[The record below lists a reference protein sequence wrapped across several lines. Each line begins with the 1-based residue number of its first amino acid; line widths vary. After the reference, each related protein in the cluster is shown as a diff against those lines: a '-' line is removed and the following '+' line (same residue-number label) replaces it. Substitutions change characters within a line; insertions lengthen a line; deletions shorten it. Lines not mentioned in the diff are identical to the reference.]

1 MRIHIVLSLAALVLL
16 SSAAYAEDNLYV
28 QSKKAKLRLKP
39 DFSSKVSGEVKRGD
53 KLTVLEARKGWHK
66 VLHGK
71 SEGWINGLVVSDN
84 PPMQR
89 VVVITGGEE
98 ELEKKSRRRASSI
111 TSAAAARGLSGADR
125 KRLSDKNR
133 ADFQTLDE
141 LEVSSREISPDDV
154 DNFASSLK

>member
-1 MRIHIVLSLAALVLL
+1 MRIHLLFSIAALVLL

-53 KLTVLEARKGWHK
+53 KLILLETAEGWHE

-71 SEGWINGLVVSDN
+71 TGGWINGLVVSEN
-84 PPMQR
+84 PPMQK

-111 TSAAAARGLSGADR
+111 TSAAAARGLSDADR
-125 KRLSDKNR
+125 KRLSDKTR

-141 LEVSSREISPDDV
+141 LLGSSREISPDDV

>member
-1 MRIHIVLSLAALVLL
+1 MRIHIVLFAAALVLL
-16 SSAAYAEDNLYV
+16 SSAAYAENYLYV
-28 QSKKAKLRLKP
+28 QSKKARLRLKP

-53 KLTVLEARKGWHK
+53 KLTLLQTAKDWRK

-71 SEGWINGLVVSDN
+71 SGGWINSLVVSDY

-98 ELEKKSRRRASSI
+98 ELQKKSRRRASSI

-125 KRLSDKNR
+125 KRLSDKTR

-141 LEVSSREISPDDV
+141 LLGSSRKISPDDV

>member
-1 MRIHIVLSLAALVLL
+1 MRIHLVLSIVALVLL
-16 SSAAYAEDNLYV
+16 SSVAYAENNLYV

-39 DFSSKVSGEVKRGD
+39 DFSSKISGEVKRGD
-53 KLTVLEARKGWHK
+53 KLTLLETGKGWHK

-71 SEGWINGLVVSDN
+71 TGGWINSLVVSDN
-84 PPMQR
+84 PPMQK

-125 KRLSDKNR
+125 KRLSDKTR

-141 LEVSSREISPDDV
+141 LEGSSREIASDDV
-154 DNFASSLK
+154 ENFASSLK

>member
-1 MRIHIVLSLAALVLL
+1 MRIHVVVFAVALILL
-16 SSAAYAEDNLYV
+16 SSAAYAEDYLYV

-53 KLTVLEARKGWHK
+53 RLTLLETAKGWHK

-71 SEGWINGLVVSDN
+71 AGGWINSLVVSDY
-84 PPMQR
+84 PPMQK

-125 KRLSDKNR
+125 KRLSDKIR
-133 ADFQTLDE
+133 ADYQTLDE
-141 LEVSSREISPDDV
+141 LLGSSREISPDDV
-154 DNFASSLK
+154 DSFASSLK